1 MIFLDTNI
9 LSYYFAGNIK
19 IRDKIL
25 EAINEG
31 EELCLTSIN
40 VYEILKG
47 YRWRKSAAKEKMF
60 KEFLKSINIFSIDDG
75 IIELAASIYAELREN
90 GKTVDDAD
98 IIIAAIVI
106 SNTGKLVSHNRKHF
120 KDIKKLQLLNWLD

>member
-47 YRWRKSAAKEKMF
+47 YRWRKSTNKEKIF
-60 KEFLKSINIFSIDDG
+60 KEFLKNINIFSIDDE
-75 IIELAASIYAELREN
+75 IIELAATIYAELRET

-98 IIIAAIVI
+98 IIIASIVI
-106 SNTGKLVSHNRKHF
+106 SNNGKLVSHNRKHF
-120 KDIKKLQLLNWLD
+120 KDIKELQLLNWLE